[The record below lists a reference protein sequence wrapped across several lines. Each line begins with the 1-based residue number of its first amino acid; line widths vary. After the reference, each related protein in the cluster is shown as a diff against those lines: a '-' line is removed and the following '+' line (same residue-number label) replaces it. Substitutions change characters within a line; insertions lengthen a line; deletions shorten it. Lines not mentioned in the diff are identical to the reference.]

1 MKYRALIFDLDGTLV
16 HNMPV
21 HNKALEDT
29 LTEAGIQLSVD
40 TTEFIN
46 STYGKKV
53 TEVFRGIL
61 GTHAAES
68 DVIYWSERKEAL
80 YRERFARWRE
90 PMPGLLQ
97 LLEQARNLGLPM
109 AVASASPPEN
119 VSFILDELN
128 LHSYFKAVLT
138 GQDVQRGKPDPE
150 IFLKSASQLG
160 VAPSDCLVFE
170 DGLHGIE
177 AARRASMD
185 AVLITTT
192 LDARE
197 VAGQSHVICAVPD
210 FTHLDLST
218 LLDGTVTR

>member
-1 MKYRALIFDLDGTLV
+1 MKYCALIFDMDGTLV

-29 LTEAGIQLSVD
+29 LTEAGIQPPGDMV
-40 TTEFIN
+40 EFIN

-61 GTHAAES
+61 GTQATES

-80 YRERFARWRE
+80 YRERFARQRE
-90 PMPGLLQ
+90 PMPGLLP
-97 LLEQARNLGLPM
+97 LLEQARKLGLPM

-128 LHSYFKAVLT
+128 LRSYFQTVLS
-138 GQDVQRGKPDPE
+138 GQDIQHGKPNPE
-150 IFLKSASQLG
+150 IFLKSAREMR
-160 VAPSDCLVFE
+160 VEPSDCLVFE

-177 AARRASMD
+177 AARRAGMD
-185 AVLITTT
+185 SVLIATT

-197 VAGQSHVICAVPD
+197 VAGQPYVICAVPD
-210 FTHLDLST
+210 FTHLDLPT
-218 LLDGTVTR
+218 LLDAP